1 MIKTNRVWIRVPIYV
16 GQWREIDTDQVAKIA
31 EFGQPPKADAREA
44 KPVVAPPTANPM
56 ATTVDVYYELDN
68 EDGKLYPG
76 QKLAVT
82 VPLKSRARSLVVP
95 FKAIL
100 YDIHGGAWVY
110 EQTDANVYA
119 RRRVSVEYVDGD
131 NAVLAAGPD
140 PGSKV
145 VTDGAAE
152 LFGTEFGVGH

>member
-1 MIKTNRVWIRVPIYV
+1 
-16 GQWREIDTDQVAKIA
+16 
-31 EFGQPPKADAREA
+31 
-44 KPVVAPPTANPM
+44 
-56 ATTVDVYYELDN
+56 VDVYYELDN
-68 EDGKLYPG
+68 DDGKLYPG

-82 VPLKSRARSLVVP
+82 VPLRGQLKSLIVP
-95 FKAIL
+95 SGAIL

-110 EQTDANVYA
+110 EQTDAHVYA
-119 RRRVSVEYVDGD
+119 RRRISVEYVAGET
-131 NAVLAAGPD
+131 AVLAAGLE